1 MKRFILAIALFFA
14 STAVVVA
21 DERPIKIGQMPK
33 AAISFLNKNFTG
45 VEVLYAN
52 VERDVLDTDYEV
64 GLADGTKI
72 DFNGSGEWTDV
83 SNKKSGVS
91 SKLLPQKITTYIE
104 QNYANVQI
112 IKIERSSRKYEV
124 KLTNGLELLFTPYGE
139 LIGFDD

>member
-1 MKRFILAIALFFA
+1 MKRFIFAIALFFA

-33 AAISFLNKNFTG
+33 AAISFLNKNFAG

-52 VERDVLDTDYEV
+52 VERDILDTDYEV
-64 GLADGTKI
+64 GLVNGTKI
-72 DFNGSGEWTDV
+72 DFNGSGEWIEV

-91 SKLLPQKITTYIE
+91 SKLLPHKVAAYIE
-104 QNYANVQI
+104 QNYHNAQI

-124 KLTNGLELLFTPYGE
+124 KLTNGLELLFTPDGE

>member
-1 MKRFILAIALFFA
+1 MVLFFA

-33 AAISFLNKNFTG
+33 AAISFLNKNFAG
-45 VEVLYAN
+45 IEVLYAN
-52 VERDVLDTDYEV
+52 VERDILDTDYEV
-64 GLADGTKI
+64 GLSDGTKI

-91 SKLLPQKITTYIE
+91 NMLLPHKVAAYIE

-124 KLTNGLELLFTPYGE
+124 KLTNGLELLFTPDGE

>member
-1 MKRFILAIALFFA
+1 MKRFILAMVLFFA

-45 VEVLYAN
+45 IDVLYAN
-52 VERDVLDTDYEV
+52 VERDILDTDYEV

-91 SKLLPQKITTYIE
+91 NKLLPHKVAAYIE

-124 KLTNGLELLFTPYGE
+124 KLTNGLELLFTPDGE

>member
-1 MKRFILAIALFFA
+1 MKRFILAMVLFFA

-33 AAISFLNKNFTG
+33 AAISFLNKNFAG
-45 VEVLYAN
+45 IEVLYAN
-52 VERDVLDTDYEV
+52 VERDILDTDYEV
-64 GLADGTKI
+64 GLSDGTKI

-91 SKLLPQKITTYIE
+91 NMLLPHKVAAYIE

-124 KLTNGLELLFTPYGE
+124 KLTNGLELLFTPDGE

>member
-33 AAISFLNKNFTG
+33 AAISFLNKNFAG
-45 VEVLYAN
+45 IEVLYAN
-52 VERDVLDTDYEV
+52 VERDILDTDYEV

-72 DFNGSGEWTDV
+72 DFNGGGEWTDV

-91 SKLLPQKITTYIE
+91 SKLLPHKVAAYIE
-104 QNYANVQI
+104 QNYANAQI

-124 KLTNGLELLFTPYGE
+124 KLTNGLELLFTPDGK